1 MNFFS
6 SGQPITMAQQT
17 PLTTK
22 PAQNT
27 SVTVTQAPQQQSILP
42 AMTTI
47 TQIQPAPTPQQT
59 QTTQI
64 QQISIQPQPTLTISS
79 SSTPT
84 LSTTTHVVTNASSGA
99 TTSQSASNTTTVNVN
114 LNVNGNGEEVK
125 QRVRRVACTC
135 PNCTMGDRHS
145 DRKKQH
151 ICHVPGCN
159 KVYGKTSHLR
169 AHLRWHT
176 GVYNFMKCFE

>member
-1 MNFFS
+1 MIIFS
-6 SGQPITMAQQT
+6 SGQPITISQQT

-27 SVTVTQAPQQQSILP
+27 SVTVTQASQQQNILP
-42 AMTTI
+42 ATMATI
-47 TQIQPAPTPQQT
+47 TQIQPAPTPQA

-64 QQISIQPQPTLTISS
+64 QQISIQPQPTLTIST
-79 SSTPT
+79 STPS
-84 LSTTTHVVTNASSGA
+84 LSTNSHVVTNASSGA
-99 TTSQSASNTTTVNVN
+99 TSQSVSNTTTVNVN
-114 LNVNGNGEEVK
+114 VSVGAGGEEIK

-176 GVYNFMKCFE
+176 GA